1 MAQRM
6 VDEGADLIDVGAE
19 SSRPGSQGISEEE
32 ESARILPVVKE
43 LSRRWQNP
51 VSVDTTKPEVA
62 KRALDNGA
70 AIINDIAGLQRD
82 PRMAE
87 IIAEFKAGVIVMHM
101 NGTPATMQDNPI
113 YENLIQDIMGYLIRS
128 VSIAETAGISPD
140 SIAVDPGIGFG
151 KTIEHN
157 LEILARLDRFKS
169 LDKPILVGVSRKSF
183 IGRLLDLP
191 VEERLEGSLITG
203 MLAVMKGADIIR
215 VHDVIETRRML
226 KLVQAIQKYQ

>member
-101 NGTPATMQDNPI
+101 NGTPATMQDNPV